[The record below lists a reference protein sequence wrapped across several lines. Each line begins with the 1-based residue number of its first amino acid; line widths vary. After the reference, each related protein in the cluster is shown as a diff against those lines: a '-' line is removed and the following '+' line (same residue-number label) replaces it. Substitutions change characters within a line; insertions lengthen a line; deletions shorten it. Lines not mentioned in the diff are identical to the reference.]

1 MNAYK
6 KYYIIPADP
15 EEVYKAL
22 TNPDEIRFWTGEEA
36 LMSTEP
42 GSEFELFEGSI
53 AGKNLA
59 FETNRKIEQQWYFGE
74 QEAPSLVTI
83 KLHPHKKGTSVEL
96 HHTNIPEEAYT
107 DITEGWDEAYFGNLL
122 AYFEED

>member
-6 KYYIIPADP
+6 KYYLIPAPP

-22 TNPDEIRFWTGEEA
+22 TSADEIRFWTGEEA
-36 LMSTEP
+36 VMSTVP

-59 FETNRKIEQQWYFGE
+59 FETGKKIEQEWYFGE
-74 QEAPSLVTI
+74 QQAPSLVTL

-96 HHTNIPEEAYT
+96 HHTNIPEEAYD